1 MSIHRLNVILK
12 NITNKNVKHGF
23 IKYLSSLDFEDFEYL
38 LEHYL
43 TVIVRLMF
51 RYKNK
56 KANFLSKQWF
66 INKKINS
73 KYRKIAM
80 AFYDANFDYCIK
92 ISDKIQQKDKHI
104 INLLNNISENKKVLK
119 NLENIQLFLTD
130 MENEKEIIEF
140 TSLIISTIFVKKELE
155 KLYDEIEKLN
165 KQK

>member
-1 MSIHRLNVILK
+1 
-12 NITNKNVKHGF
+12 
-23 IKYLSSLDFEDFEYL
+23 
-38 LEHYL
+38 
-43 TVIVRLMF
+43 
-51 RYKNK
+51 
-56 KANFLSKQWF
+56 
-66 INKKINS
+66 
-73 KYRKIAM
+73 M

>member
-1 MSIHRLNVILK
+1 MIHRLNVILK
-12 NITNKNVKHGF
+12 SITNKNVKHGF

-43 TVIVRLMF
+43 TAILRLMF

-80 AFYDANFDYCIK
+80 VFYDANFDYCIK
-92 ISDKIQQKDKHI
+92 INDKIQQKDNYI

-119 NLENIQLFLTD
+119 KLENIELFLTD

-140 TSLIISTIFVKKELE
+140 ASLIISTIFVKKELE
-155 KLYDEIEKLN
+155 KLYEEIGKLN
-165 KQK
+165 NKK